1 MLNLDKLKNIE
12 EDNHNLYQ
20 ALLIQLSNHSD
31 SNPNLLNIVEKI
43 SIQMNQ
49 MVEIINYLLQKENK
63 NG

>member
-12 EDNHNLYQ
+12 EDNHKLYQ

-43 SIQMNQ
+43 SIQMNN
-49 MVEIINYLLQKENK
+49 MVEVINYLLQKENT

>member
-43 SIQMNQ
+43 SIQMNN
-49 MVEIINYLLQKENK
+49 MVEVINYLLQKENEY
-63 NG
+63 G

>member
-43 SIQMNQ
+43 SIQMNN
-49 MVEIINYLLQKENK
+49 MVEVINYLLQKEDT

>member
-1 MLNLDKLKNIE
+1 MLNLDKLKNIK

-43 SIQMNQ
+43 SIQMNN
-49 MVEIINYLLQKENK
+49 MVEVIDYLLQKESEH
-63 NG
+63 G

>member
-12 EDNHNLYQ
+12 KDNHNLYQ
-20 ALLIQLSNHSD
+20 KLLIQLSQHSD

-43 SIQMNQ
+43 SIQMNS
-49 MVEIINYLLQKENK
+49 MTEIINFLLEKENK